1 MIVEFLI
8 DFIRD
13 QIAHN
18 QLFTGGAVLM
28 IGGALVHYCRALPY
42 QIYRRLKSW
51 IITEIE
57 VPDHDQ
63 AFDWIVTWLA
73 QHPYGRRARLLT
85 VSTVAPPD
93 DDEDDG
99 PAVVRAGC
107 HGAPVSN
114 SRRPEI
120 VFSPAPGTH
129 YFFYRG
135 RLIVLE
141 RQRSEKEITAA
152 TTINSTSPKGY
163 RRESFIIKVFS
174 RDRSIA
180 QQLIADARNVAI
192 PEEDDRLT
200 LHHGRHDYWQVVGRR
215 YPRPIES
222 VVLKAGQMEM
232 LLADMERFLVA
243 RKWYLERGIP
253 YRRGYL
259 LYGPPGSGKSS
270 AVVALASK
278 LRMNIATITL
288 SGSSMGDDDLRSL
301 MASTPN
307 GAVILIEDID
317 CVFTDRKASAGDSKV
332 TFSGLLN
339 AIDGVAAGEGRMLFM
354 TTNHLDKLDPA
365 LIRPGRADIHAEI
378 GLPDRE
384 QMVRLY
390 LRFFPGQDDNAAHFS
405 RLVREGTSMA
415 ALQGH
420 LMAHNI
426 PYLAIKNAPTL

>member
-1 MIVEFLI
+1 MQFLL

-28 IGGALVHYCRALPY
+28 VGGAVLHYCRTLPHRGY
-42 QIYRRLKSW
+42 QRLKSW
-51 IITEIE
+51 LITEIE

-63 AFDWIVTWLA
+63 AFDWIVTWLS

-85 VSTVAPPD
+85 VSTIAAP
-93 DDEDDG
+93 DEDEDNG
-99 PAVVRAGC
+99 PVAARFT
-107 HGAPVSN
+107 PN
-114 SRRPEI
+114 KNNRRPEI

-129 YFFYRG
+129 YLFYRG
-135 RLIVLE
+135 RLVVLE
-141 RQRSEKEITAA
+141 RQRSEKEITSA
-152 TTINSTSPKGY
+152 TNINSTSAKGF

-180 QQLIADARNVAI
+180 QQLIADARNVAL
-192 PEEDDRLT
+192 PEEDERLT
-200 LHHGRHDYWQVVGRR
+200 LHNGRHDYWQVVGKR

-232 LLADMERFLVA
+232 LLADMEKFLLS

-259 LYGPPGSGKSS
+259 LKGPPGSGKSS

-278 LRMNIATITL
+278 LGMNIATITL
-288 SGSSMGDDDLRSL
+288 SGTSMGDDDLRSL

-307 GAVILIEDID
+307 GALILIEDID
-317 CVFTDRKASAGDSKV
+317 CVFTDRKANTGDNKV

-354 TTNHLDKLDPA
+354 TTNHPDKLDPA
-365 LIRPGRADIHAEI
+365 LIRPGRADVHVEI

-384 QMVRLY
+384 QIERLF
-390 LRFFPGQDDNAAHFS
+390 LRFFPGCPAQASGFS
-405 RLVREGTSMA
+405 GVVPEATSMA

-420 LMAHNI
+420 LMRYDT
-426 PYLAIKNAPTL
+426 PQKAIENAQAL

>member
-1 MIVEFLI
+1 VIVEFLI

-28 IGGALVHYCRALPY
+28 VGGAILHYCRTLPHQGY
-42 QIYRRLKSW
+42 HRVKSW
-51 IITEIE
+51 LITEIE

-85 VSTVAPPD
+85 VSTIAPKPD
-93 DDEDDG
+93 DDDDDQPVMVG
-99 PAVVRAGC
+99 GTA
-107 HGAPVSN
+107 APT

-129 YFFYRG
+129 YFFYHG
-135 RLIVLE
+135 RLVMLE

-152 TTINSTSPKGY
+152 TSINTASAKGY
-163 RRESFIIKVFS
+163 KRESFIIKVFS

-200 LHHGRHDYWQVVGRR
+200 LHHGRHDYWQVAGKR

-232 LLADMERFLVA
+232 LLADMEKFLVS
-243 RKWYLERGIP
+243 RKWYIERGIP

-259 LYGPPGSGKSS
+259 LHGPPGSGKSS

-301 MASTPN
+301 MATTPN

-317 CVFTDRKASAGDSKV
+317 CVFTERKASSTDSKV

-354 TTNHLDKLDPA
+354 TTNHPNKLDPA
-365 LIRPGRADIHAEI
+365 LIRPGRADVHAEI
-378 GLPDRE
+378 GVPDRE
-384 QMVRLY
+384 QMQRLF
-390 LRFFPGQDDNAAHFS
+390 LRFFPN
-405 RLVREGTSMA
+405 RLTDSLAFATLVPEGVSMA

-420 LMAHNI
+420 LMQHDT
-426 PYLAIKNAPTL
+426 PEKAIDNVSTLQR